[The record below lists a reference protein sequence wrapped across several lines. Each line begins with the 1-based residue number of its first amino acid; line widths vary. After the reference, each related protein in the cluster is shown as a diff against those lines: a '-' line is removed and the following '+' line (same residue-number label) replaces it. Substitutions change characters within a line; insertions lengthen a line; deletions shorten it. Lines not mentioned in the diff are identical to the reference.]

1 MRGGAPVA
9 RLDELGAGEARVV
22 RAFRHWCDGPPGLA
36 VLGPEL
42 KAGLGARRAASALA
56 HFDDCCRLAVG
67 HARRPL
73 VRHSVGCPCVGGDE
87 AAIARLC
94 ASAAAGEREDA
105 MLIACLLVRADMAGA
120 LAAAAEVAG
129 IALAVGEAADAAP
142 TAEGAQ
148 ARAAPARWH

>member
-67 HARRPL
+67 HASRPL

-87 AAIARLC
+87 AA
-94 ASAAAGEREDA
+94 
-105 MLIACLLVRADMAGA
+105 
-120 LAAAAEVAG
+120 
-129 IALAVGEAADAAP
+129 DAAP

-148 ARAAPARWH
+148 ASAAPVRWH